1 MQRLAVR
8 VVAQAQD
15 RFEGLLRCR
24 QPRLTWQ
31 NVGYNMEGSTA
42 TIGIQGRAGTSPGVS
57 LASEAEGRLT
67 NSLPSRLPWQ
77 RCVMP
82 GTSPTDLFDLAQDY
96 LEACVDAL
104 DTIPTFAPA
113 LGGAPERSY
122 VAPGL
127 PALDC
132 CPQLTVDVRAVQE
145 DPRSPSG
152 PGSGQ
157 RARYDA
163 RKNNVFMVATI
174 VRCYPTEVPAT

>member
-1 MQRLAVR
+1 MA
-8 VVAQAQD
+8 
-15 RFEGLLRCR
+15 
-24 QPRLTWQ
+24 
-31 NVGYNMEGSTA
+31 
-42 TIGIQGRAGTSPGVS
+42 
-57 LASEAEGRLT
+57 
-67 NSLPSRLPWQ
+67 
-77 RCVMP
+77 
-82 GTSPTDLFDLAQDY
+82 GTSPTDLFSLAEDY

-157 RARYDA
+157 RARYGA
-163 RKNNVFMVATI
+163 RKNNVFLVATI
-174 VRCYPTEVPAT
+174 VRCYPREVPPDQTEMQEAAEQVDADGWALWNYIWNLIRSGELFTLCDDSSPELRQLTPSGGCAGWTLSMRVELEGYEAP

>member
-1 MQRLAVR
+1 
-8 VVAQAQD
+8 
-15 RFEGLLRCR
+15 
-24 QPRLTWQ
+24 
-31 NVGYNMEGSTA
+31 
-42 TIGIQGRAGTSPGVS
+42 
-57 LASEAEGRLT
+57 
-67 NSLPSRLPWQ
+67 
-77 RCVMP
+77 MP
-82 GTSPTDLFDLAQDY
+82 GTSPSDLFTLAEDY

-157 RARYDA
+157 RARYGA
-163 RKNNVFMVATI
+163 RKNNVFLVATI
-174 VRCYPTEVPAT
+174 VRCYPTEVPASVTDMQAAAEQVDADGWALWNYIWNLIRSGEFLTLCDDSSPELRQLTPSGGCSGWTLSMRVALEGYEAP